1 MNRQWLSDLL
11 RQKHTAAHV
20 RLRDW
25 PVDDL
30 LRRSIEDVIDQIVR
44 TGSIECPELCA
55 TDGHRDEPTEV
66 IKQAQEFGEMRSL
79 RVTRTT
85 VHIPFVGDPQ
95 VLRVPPVSHALPK
108 HMTEVRDNEVLLHVD
123 DHGASAEDM
132 TKGVEAR
139 LRALEQA
146 LENAREE
153 INAHNERLTAELTS
167 LVTKRRGEVSEV
179 RQRHAAIGFPLK
191 PRADAQEFAVPIRRR
206 PVALRKPPPSSTS
219 RGVTPEPFLADADYE
234 AALGVLVNMRNAF
247 ERNPTTSVRLGEE
260 AIRDVLLISLNAQ
273 FEGKAAGEVFN
284 GAGKTDILIRDGDR
298 NVFIGECKIWEGP
311 KTVTEMLD
319 QLLSYLTWRDTKA
332 ALLLFIRNVDV
343 TAVIGK
349 AVAQVKAHPNHV
361 RADGSSTDE
370 RHDFVVHANGDPER
384 LIRVALLPFVTVQ
397 R

>member
-1 MNRQWLSDLL
+1 MNRPWLSELL
-11 RQKHTAAHV
+11 TQKRTAAHV
-20 RLRDW
+20 RLHDW
-25 PVDDL
+25 PADNL
-30 LRRSIEDVIDQIVR
+30 LQRSIEDVINQIVR
-44 TGSIECPELCA
+44 TGSIECPKLHPTE
-55 TDGHRDEPTEV
+55 GYRDEPTAVTKEGE
-66 IKQAQEFGEMRSL
+66 QFGDRFTYQVM
-79 RVTRTT
+79 RTT
-85 VHIPFVGDPQ
+85 VHIPFTGDAQ
-95 VLRVPPVSHALPK
+95 VLRVPPVSHVLPK
-108 HMTEVRDNEVLLHVD
+108 PMTEVRDREVLFHID
-123 DHGASAEDM
+123 NQHASAEDM
-132 TKGVEAR
+132 TKAVADH
-139 LRALEQA
+139 LRKLEQA
-146 LENAREE
+146 LEKARKE
-153 INAHNERLTAELTS
+153 INAHNERLTTELTS
-167 LVTKRRGEVSEV
+167 LVTKRRGEVNEI

-191 PRADAQEFAVPIRRR
+191 PRADAQEYAVPIRRR
-206 PVALRKPPPSSTS
+206 PVTLRKPPPASTS
-219 RGVTPEPFLADADYE
+219 RGSKPEPFLADADYE
-234 AALGVLVNMRNAF
+234 AALAVLVNMRNAF

-343 TAVIGK
+343 TGVIGK
-349 AVAQVKAHPNHV
+349 AVEQVKAHPNHV

-370 RHDFVVHANGDPER
+370 RHDFVIHAKGDPDR